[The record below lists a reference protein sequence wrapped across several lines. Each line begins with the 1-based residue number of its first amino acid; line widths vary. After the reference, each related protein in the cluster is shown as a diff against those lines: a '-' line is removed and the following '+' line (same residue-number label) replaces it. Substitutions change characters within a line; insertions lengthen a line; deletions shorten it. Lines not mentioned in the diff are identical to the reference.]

1 MTSRE
6 RLLAALD
13 HREPDRVPL
22 DLGSMMSTIEVEP
35 YRQLKKYLGIK
46 GKVRTFVRDHVEP
59 DEEILKKFG
68 IDTRYVRLK
77 PPQSWKMKLLSDN
90 SYTF

>member
-6 RLLAALD
+6 RILTALD

-35 YRQLKKYLGIK
+35 YRQLKKYLGTK
-46 GKVRTFVRDHVEP
+46 GKIGTFVRDHENICRMYEAAREYGTYPVNL
-59 DEEILKKFG
+59 EE
-68 IDTRYVRLK
+68 
-77 PPQSWKMKLLSDN
+77 
-90 SYTF
+90 